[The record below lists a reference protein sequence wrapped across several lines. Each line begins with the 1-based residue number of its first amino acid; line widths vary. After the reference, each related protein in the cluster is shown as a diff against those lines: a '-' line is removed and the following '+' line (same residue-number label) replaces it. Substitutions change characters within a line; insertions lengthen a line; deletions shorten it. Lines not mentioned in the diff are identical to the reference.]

1 MATSTQ
7 NGDDLFRQA
16 ICAWESAVES
26 GVKMQEE
33 STKWLREMLC
43 NSSSL
48 TEWYNKAQTMAGE
61 TIAKAQENIDE
72 AIRVI
77 NLQAESS
84 VVLMQKAL
92 DARQSEKSS
101 ADARVRVAEWWESAM
116 DAMRSGS
123 QAMLTANSRIL
134 TTWSEMARKV
144 NGEATDTMSQWA
156 QKTAEQAER
165 ISKSA
170 AEHVKEMVKQASG
183 S

>member
-33 STKWLREMLC
+33 SSKWLREMMGKS
-43 NSSSL
+43 NSL
-48 TEWYNKAQTMAGE
+48 TEWYNKGQAMAGE
-61 TIAKAQENIDE
+61 TIAKTQENIDE

-77 NLQAESS
+77 NQQAESS
-84 VVLMQKAL
+84 IMLMQKAL

-101 ADARVRVAEWWESAM
+101 ADARVKFAEWWESAM
-116 DAMRSGS
+116 ESMRTGS

-134 TTWSEMARKV
+134 TTWSDLVRKI
-144 NGEATDTMSQWA
+144 NGETADTMTQWA

-165 ISKSA
+165 ISKTA
-170 AEHVKEMVKQASG
+170 AQHVKDMVKQASA